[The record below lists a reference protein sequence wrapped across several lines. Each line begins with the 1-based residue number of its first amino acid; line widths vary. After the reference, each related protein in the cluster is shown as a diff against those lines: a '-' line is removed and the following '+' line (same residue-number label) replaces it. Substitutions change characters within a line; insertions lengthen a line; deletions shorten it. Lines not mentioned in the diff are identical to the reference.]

1 MLFAHFSP
9 EQLFLPFSTA
19 LILKVVSTALISP
32 GMVIN
37 SLSFPLSQESM
48 ISFIYLAPIFM
59 ADSKYG
65 LP

>member
-1 MLFAHFSP
+1 MLFTHFSSD
-9 EQLFLPFSTA
+9 QLFLPFSIA

-32 GMVIN
+32 GMVSN
-37 SLSFPLSQESM
+37 SLSFSLSQESV

-59 ADSKYG
+59 ADRKYG